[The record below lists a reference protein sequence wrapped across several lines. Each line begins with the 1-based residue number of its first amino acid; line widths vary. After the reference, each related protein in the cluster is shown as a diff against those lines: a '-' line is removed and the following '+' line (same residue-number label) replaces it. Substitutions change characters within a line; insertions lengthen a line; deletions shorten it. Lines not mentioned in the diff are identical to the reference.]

1 MMVKLPIPQFQ
12 RKVGFVCSDW
22 WPRWEGRDSCREE
35 VQSCIPSAPVNLWLK
50 QSPSVGNQIQSELRF
65 LMRVRNILRGVRNT
79 PAGLW
84 ANFAWGGLVSLNP
97 VFGKCLDLPQAK
109 YPGMWKA
116 SVPLPLGCT
125 GRAGCVTAR
134 AKFVGR
140 HPVDGDGTR
149 ARTTLPKQSLGSA
162 GRRKPKR
169 LNYAPKEK

>member
-1 MMVKLPIPQFQ
+1 MVKLPIPQFQ

-22 WPRWEGRDSCREE
+22 WPRWEGPDSCREE

-116 SVPLPLGCT
+116 SVPFAFRMP
-125 GRAGCVTAR
+125 RACRMCDSKGKVCR
-134 AKFVGR
+134 PSPSRWGWHMGKDNSAK
-140 HPVDGDGTR
+140 
-149 ARTTLPKQSLGSA
+149 A
-162 GRRKPKR
+162 
-169 LNYAPKEK
+169 